1 MVKIERRETDKTRL
15 AIESLLKEKSKARG
29 KYNTSEVIEALQ
41 EIFYGKCYIC
51 ENKKVTSWEVE
62 HLRPH
67 GGNLDLK
74 FDWNNLFWSCS
85 HCNHIKGTSYTPI
98 LDCTKIEVDEV
109 IAFRKIGYFGT
120 KESLIFDIVYEGT
133 ISPEI
138 KMTCELLRRVY
149 FGKTAQERIGAK
161 IVHNAVLVELSTFKN
176 YVREYNSALGE
187 DKKDLFCK
195 ITLELKSNSS
205 FAAFKRWIIRD
216 NPDWCN
222 DFIDCWKN

>member
-15 AIESLLKEKSKARG
+15 AIQSLAKEKSKARG
-29 KYNTSEVIEALQ
+29 KYNTLEVIEALQ
-41 EIFYGKCYIC
+41 EVFYEKCYIC

-67 GGNLDLK
+67 CGDLELK

-85 HCNHIKGTSYTPI
+85 HCNHIKGTSYVPI
-98 LDCTKIEVDEV
+98 LDCTKIEIDEV

-120 KESLIFDIVYEGT
+120 KESLVFDMVYEGKV
-133 ISPEI
+133 SQEL

-149 FGKTAQERIGAK
+149 FGKTVQERVGAK

-176 YVREYNSALGE
+176 YVREYNSASGE
-187 DKKDLFCK
+187 DKQDLFCK

-205 FAAFKRWIIRD
+205 FAAFRRWIIRD
-216 NPDWCN
+216 NPDWCK

>member
-1 MVKIERRETDKTRL
+1 MIKIERRETDKTRL
-15 AIESLLKEKSKARG
+15 AVESLVKEKSKARG
-29 KYNTSEVIEALQ
+29 KYNTPEVIEALQ
-41 EIFYGKCYIC
+41 EVFYRKCYIC

-98 LDCTKIEVDEV
+98 LDCTKIEVDEI
-109 IAFRKIGYFGT
+109 IAFRKGGYFGT
-120 KESLIFDIVYEGT
+120 KESLTFDIVYEGT
-133 ISPEI
+133 VSQELN
-138 KMTCELLRRVY
+138 MTCELLRRVY
-149 FGKTAQERIGAK
+149 FGKTAQERVGAK